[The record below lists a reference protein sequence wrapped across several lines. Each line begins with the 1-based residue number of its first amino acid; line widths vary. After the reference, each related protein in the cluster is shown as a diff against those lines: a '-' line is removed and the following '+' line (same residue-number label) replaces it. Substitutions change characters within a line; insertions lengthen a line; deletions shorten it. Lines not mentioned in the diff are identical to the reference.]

1 MSSMKRADLFSLL
14 AALLLVGCGGSGGDD
29 NTLIE
34 PDPPNTIVN
43 PSLSIS
49 DATVTED
56 DDTNVT
62 LSFTVQASFVAPAG
76 ATIAD
81 ARVSYATAS
90 ATAESG
96 VDFLAASG
104 TLDIPGGTSQV
115 TVDIEIVGD
124 RDQEADETFTV
135 TLSSPENATIVD
147 AEAIGTIR
155 DNDSAVAASG
165 LDSRPDNQTCIA
177 PDRPT
182 TDASVVVTDPYPAL
196 QDFSQPTKLLLEPGN
211 NGRWF
216 VLQKS
221 GQILTF
227 DPANATSATEY
238 LDLTDT
244 RNLRT
249 NSEGGLLGMAFH
261 PNYPATPE
269 VFLSYTI
276 QNNNPSMRSVIARW
290 IIDDMARPGAAV
302 REEIIIE
309 IDQDF
314 DNHNGGDI
322 AFGPD
327 GFLYIGLGDGGS
339 GNDPRARAQDNTRLL
354 GAMLRLDVND
364 TGAGYNIPA
373 DNPFA
378 GNPPCGPG
386 GNANDCPEIFAWG
399 LRNPWRWAFDRDS
412 GALWLAD
419 VGQGAREEVNL
430 IERGGNYGWRCRE
443 GTLDTGN
450 ASDCDGVALI
460 DPVTEYPRSQGNSIT
475 GGQVYR
481 GDAMPALS
489 GLYVFGDY
497 GSGRIWATQPD
508 GQGGFTNAQLIDTN
522 LNPTAFAIG
531 PDNELYMVDINGS
544 NGRGRVR
551 RLDAANTQ
559 AMDTIP
565 DQLSATGCV
574 DTSDASLPYSG
585 LLRYS
590 PNAPFWSDGADKDR
604 YIAIPN
610 GTTIDINAAGDFA
623 FPIGTVLVKNFRLNG
638 ALIETRHF
646 MRHTDGEWA
655 GYTYEWNAA
664 QTEATRVRGG
674 KVARVEGQDWIYPS
688 ESECMACHTSAA
700 GFSLGAEIAQLNKD
714 ITYPETGRF
723 ANQLETL
730 AQIGMLTNPL
740 SAPASTLPA
749 LADPENTGS
758 AIEPRARAYLHTN
771 CSQCHRP
778 NGPAPSDMDLRFD
791 TPLAS
796 MNACDV
802 EPTGDTLGIDGARLI
817 APGDS
822 AASMIIERMQRRD
835 VHGMPPI
842 GSNRI
847 DTFNVARVAAW
858 IDSLSGCN

>member
-1 MSSMKRADLFSLL
+1 MSSMKRADLFCL
-14 AALLLVGCGGSGGDD
+14 AASVLLVGCGGSGGDD
-29 NTLIE
+29 NTLVE
-34 PDPPNTIVN
+34 PDPPSTVVN

-62 LSFTVQASFVAPAG
+62 LSFTVQASAVLPAG

-90 ATAESG
+90 ATAEAG
-96 VDFLAASG
+96 VDFVGTSG

-115 TVDIEIVGD
+115 TVDVDIIGD
-124 RDQEADETFTV
+124 RDREADETFTV
-135 TLSSPENATIVD
+135 TLSSPENATIAD
-147 AEAIGTIR
+147 AEATGTIR
-155 DNDSAVAASG
+155 DNDSALAASG

-182 TDASVVVTDPYPAL
+182 ADASVVITDPYPAL

-211 NGRWF
+211 DGRWF

-227 DPANATSATEY
+227 DPDNATSTTEY
-238 LDLTDT
+238 LDINDT

-261 PNYPATPE
+261 PDYPATPE

-276 QNNNPSMRSVIARW
+276 QNNDPSMRSVIARW
-290 IIDDMARPGAAV
+290 VIDDLTQPGANA
-302 REEIIIE
+302 REEVIIE

-354 GAMLRLDVND
+354 GTMLRLDVNG

-378 GNPPCGPG
+378 SNPLCGPG
-386 GNANDCPEIFAWG
+386 GNADDCPEIFAWG

-443 GTLDTGN
+443 GTLDT
-450 ASDCDGVALI
+450 ASAGDCDGVALI

-481 GDAMPALS
+481 GSAVPALS

-508 GQGGFTNAQLIDTN
+508 GQGGFTNAQLIDSN

-531 PDNELYMVDINGS
+531 PDDELYVVDINGS

-551 RLDAANTQ
+551 RLDAGNTQ

-565 DQLSATGCV
+565 DQLSTTGCV

-610 GTTIDINAAGDFA
+610 GTMIDINPAGDFA
-623 FPIGTVLVKNFRLNG
+623 FPVGTVLVKNFRLNG

-674 KVARVEGQDWIYPS
+674 KVARVQGQDWIYPS

-700 GFSLGAEIAQLNKD
+700 GFSLGAEVAQLNKD
-714 ITYPETGRF
+714 MTYPETGRF

-730 AQIGMLTNPL
+730 AQVGMLTDPL
-740 SAPASTLPA
+740 SVPTSTLPA
-749 LADPENTGS
+749 LADPDDTGA

-802 EPTGDTLGIDGARLI
+802 EPVGDSLNINDARLI
-817 APGDS
+817 APGNS
-822 AASMIIERMQRRD
+822 AASLIVERMQRRD

-847 DTFNVARVAAW
+847 DTTNVARVAAW
-858 IDSLSGCN
+858 IDSLPGCN